1 MRLTPAQL
9 EILYALITQSAA
21 AIFFAVVTVAW
32 FLKVDCAS
40 LRTTGDY
47 RRVAGLPVTHHIME
61 VIAYFFVGQLFKVFF
76 VAWSLSS
83 WWLVPVLLAMSAF
96 TYRFAPGFAGRF
108 DCPLPPE
115 HRLLK
120 PFVLLL
126 LNLFAV
132 LGFLVVLLL

>member
-1 MRLTPAQL
+1 MTPAQL
-9 EILYALITQSAA
+9 EILYVLLTQSVA
-21 AIFFAVVTVAW
+21 AIFFAVLTIAW

-40 LRTTGDY
+40 LRLTGDY
-47 RRVAGLPVTHHIME
+47 RRVMSFPVTHHIIE
-61 VIAYFFVGQLFKVFF
+61 VIAYFFLGQLLKVFF
-76 VAWSLSS
+76 VAWSLSW
-83 WWLVPVLLAMSAF
+83 WWLVPALITMSAF

-120 PFVLLL
+120 PIVLLL

-132 LGFLVVLLL
+132 LGFFVVLLL